1 MVGCLPERAQPS
13 VVRPPC
19 LNSAR
24 RSRYAKLLPENEREL
39 FVRGEAVGEM
49 RHVCGG
55 ARHES
60 RTPEQLEWPMH
71 APIGTLIPWSSIRRA
86 ARCPALT
93 ARERYAFGFLSDP
106 ELFRECAR
114 DHPRAKS
121 SVLSVADVKQIIDNA
136 IFETCDDPIGTG
148 YVFDVMEYQKRRR
161 RLVHDALSANV
172 LLPDAPNPKFL
183 TIEEVQRMTLCGS
196 YGATIDMKAFYYQFP
211 LAEAVRKFFPILV
224 DGQWLQP
231 CVLPMGFKWAVVI
244 AQAFMRFVA
253 FTANIPATA
262 CDIYI
267 DNFLLV
273 GSKSEV
279 DEMFGRIM
287 RVLNDLGVTAGDV
300 EKGTVVTH
308 RGMSMDFTAKTVA
321 LKASFVEKL
330 RTRMAAANQTWGQI
344 RSIIGMVVYALMVL
358 DKPLASIFHVFKF
371 WARHVFTSPRKI
383 VTLWQTS
390 REELNAA
397 INYSTRNT
405 PLKIK
410 TRPRGRMTMVI
421 TDASLEG
428 GRPRI
433 AGLLVQNGRVRWF
446 AETVRSTATDIAV
459 FETLAVQKAIVRWS
473 HALQGRSAL
482 LLCDNTVTLSALARG
497 MSCNYT
503 VNSMVGVMHEFMLR
517 RDIYLGLMY
526 VPSKANASDPLT
538 REWLWSNEQAV
549 ALGTAIHWSTLCAP
563 GGVDDFLRAQERL
576 FGGSHIPVFRYRGD
590 VVAL

>member
-1 MVGCLPERAQPS
+1 MVKS
-13 VVRPPC
+13 PC

-24 RSRYAKLLPENEREL
+24 RARYAKLLPVHEREF
-39 FVRGEAVGEM
+39 FVRGEALGEM

-55 ARHES
+55 ARHEI
-60 RTPEQLEWPMH
+60 RTYEQREWPLH
-71 APIGTLIPWSSIRRA
+71 APTGTLIPWSSIKKA
-86 ARCPALT
+86 EKCPYLT
-93 ARERYAFGFLSDP
+93 AQERNSFGYLWDP
-106 ELFRECAR
+106 DLFRDCAL

-121 SVLSVADVKQIIDNA
+121 SVLSVDEVKKIIDNA
-136 IFETCDDPIGTG
+136 IFETCDDPVGTG
-148 YVFDVMEYQKRRR
+148 YVFDVVEYQKQRR

-172 LLPDAPNPKFL
+172 MLPDAPNPRFL
-183 TIEEVQRMTLCGS
+183 TIEEVQRMTLCGL
-196 YGATIDMKAFYYQFP
+196 YAATIDMKAFYYQFP
-211 LAEAVRKFFPILV
+211 LAQAVRKFFPILV
-224 DGQWLQP
+224 DGRWLQP

-267 DNFLLV
+267 DNILLV
-273 GSKSEV
+273 GSEKEV
-279 DEMFGRIM
+279 NKMFD
-287 RVLNDLGVTAGDV
+287 RVIIVLGKLGVTTGDV
-300 EKGTVVTH
+300 EQGTVVTH
-308 RGMSMDFTAKTVA
+308 RGMSMNFTAKTVA

-330 RTRMAAANQTWGQI
+330 RARMAGPNQTWGQL

-383 VTLWQTS
+383 VTMWRTS
-390 REELNAA
+390 REEMDAA
-397 INYSTRNT
+397 IVFSTRNT

-410 TRPRGRMTMVI
+410 TRPRGRMTIVI

-446 AETVRSTATDIAV
+446 AETVRSTSTDIAV
-459 FETLAVQKAIVRWS
+459 FETLAVQRATMRWA

-517 RDIYLGLMY
+517 RDIYLGFMY